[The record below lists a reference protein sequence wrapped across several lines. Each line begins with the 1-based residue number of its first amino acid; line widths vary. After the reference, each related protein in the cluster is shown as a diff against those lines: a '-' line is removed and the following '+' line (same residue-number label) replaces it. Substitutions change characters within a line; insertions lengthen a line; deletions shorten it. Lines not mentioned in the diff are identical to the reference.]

1 MGCWQSCNRDSRSVA
16 GDATKILQAINLGST
31 KRLSALLSYF
41 KSVSTIEVFD
51 SVLIRHGNIMV
62 NALGLCLLQNRFEL
76 FRLLIENNCSP
87 ALMEE
92 ILSRENISVIHT
104 ICIEGY
110 VEILKIYFPYYLQI
124 NRLQSENSYSLVFS
138 QMGNIPIKGLPI
150 HAAAHAGQVS
160 VIAYFYEYFSEL
172 VTISSDFDVNSK
184 EEVSG
189 ENCALI
195 ACKEGHYNLVKYLYE
210 NTNADFKILNDSKE
224 NAIMVA
230 VAGMRRKASYSYID
244 IVEYLVEK
252 VKLDIK
258 YMFEEL
264 LIMAYSPVL
273 IKYIEDRL
281 HGEGI
286 ASSKESVEKLNPNL
300 KRALKT
306 EEETSSLEVFFTNSF
321 VEDLENLKKQSVIS
335 TISMCSE
342 SIDLDN
348 QIIESLL
355 LPE

>member
-51 SVLIRHGNIMV
+51 SVLVKHENIMV
-62 NALGLCLLQNRFEL
+62 NALGLCLLQNKSDL
-76 FRLLIENNCSP
+76 FRLLIDNNCSP
-87 ALMEE
+87 VLMED
-92 ILSRENISVIHT
+92 ILSRENISAMHT

-110 VEILKIYFPYYLQI
+110 VEILKIYFPYYLQT
-124 NRLQSENSYSLVFS
+124 NRSQSENSYSLAFS
-138 QMGNIPIKGLPI
+138 QKENVLVRGSPM
-150 HAAAHAGQVS
+150 HVSAHAGQVGI
-160 VIAYFYEYFSEL
+160 IAYIYEYFSEL
-172 VTISSDFDVNSK
+172 ATIPSDFDINSR

-195 ACKEGHYNLVKYLYE
+195 ACREGHYNLVKYLYE
-210 NTNADFKILNDSKE
+210 NTNANFETLNDFKE

-230 VAGMRRKASYSYID
+230 VAGMRKRTSYSYID

-252 VKLDIK
+252 VRLDIK

-264 LIMAYSPVL
+264 LIMASSPIL

-281 HGEGI
+281 HEEGI
-286 ASSKESVEKLNPNL
+286 ASSKESVEKLNPNP
-300 KRALKT
+300 KRISKP
-306 EEETSSLEVFFTNSF
+306 EEETPPLDVFFTNSF
-321 VEDLENLKKQSVIS
+321 VQDLELLKKRSIIS
-335 TISMCSE
+335 TISMYPE
-342 SIDLDN
+342 SIDLDK
-348 QIIESLL
+348 QVIESLL